1 MMSNDQEPEP
11 REEELKTAYTEVCR
25 SYQGIDDFRAKCLGF
40 LPLVSGTGIFLL
52 FSDTFIKNGNP
63 ASKYLPFL
71 GICGIFVTLGLL
83 FYEMR
88 GFQRCIRLIIVGQE
102 LETKLHVKGLFLL
115 RPHSVGRF
123 INEPIAAGIIYS
135 TVLASW
141 VYVALISSSWAVWI
155 AVAIFLISF
164 ISVWCFYLTQREP
177 KKALTAIWKEN
188 LHRLNS
194 WLHSKNKQHKK

>member
-1 MMSNDQEPEP
+1 MMSNNQEPEP
-11 REEELKTAYTEVCR
+11 TEEELNTAYTEVCR

-71 GICGIFVTLGLL
+71 GIFGIFVTLGLL

-88 GFQRCIRLIIVGQE
+88 GFQRCIRLITVGQE
-102 LETKLHVKGLFLL
+102 LETKMHIKGLFLL
-115 RPHSVGRF
+115 QPHSVGRF

-164 ISVWCFYLTQREP
+164 LSVWCFYLTQREP